1 MPKPPQIRIGTRGS
15 PLALIQAG
23 WAAELLQG
31 ACPGLKERG
40 AIEMVAIRTSGDK
53 VLDRPL
59 ADIGGK
65 GLFSKE
71 IDEALLAGRI
81 DLAVHS
87 VKDMET
93 RLAAGTHLAAVLE
106 REDPRDAFISRKAT
120 SLAALPK
127 GGTVGSSSLRRQA
140 QLLNRRPD
148 LKIVAIRG
156 NVETR
161 LRKLDDGAVDAV
173 LLALAGL
180 RRLDLADRVTE
191 ILAAETMLPAV
202 GQGAIG
208 VACRADDDKTRALLA
223 ALDHP
228 PTAICVAA
236 ERAMLAALD
245 GSCRTPIGGLAELNG
260 KGGLTLRGM
269 VAKPDGSGLLET
281 ARTGKATDTKAA
293 EAIGRDVG
301 DELKRRAGPG
311 YFG

>member
-1 MPKPPQIRIGTRGS
+1 LS
-15 PLALIQAG
+15 
-23 WAAELLQG
+23 
-31 ACPGLKERG
+31 
-40 AIEMVAIRTSGDK
+40 
-53 VLDRPL
+53 
-59 ADIGGK
+59 
-65 GLFSKE
+65 
-71 IDEALLAGRI
+71 
-81 DLAVHS
+81 
-87 VKDMET
+87 
-93 RLAAGTHLAAVLE
+93 
-106 REDPRDAFISRKAT
+106 
-120 SLAALPK
+120 ALPK

-202 GQGAIG
+202 GQGAVG

-260 KGGLTLRGM
+260 KGNLTLRGL
-269 VAKPDGSGLLET
+269 VAKPDGSGLLEI

>member
-1 MPKPPQIRIGTRGS
+1 MADAPLRIGTRGS
-15 PLALIQAG
+15 PLALAQTALV
-23 WAAELLQG
+23 AARLRAADAAL
-31 ACPGLKERG
+31 AAPD
-40 AIEMVAIRTSGDK
+40 AIEVVTIRTSGDK

-59 ADIGGK
+59 ADVGGK

-71 IDEALLAGRI
+71 IEEALLAGRI
-81 DLAVHS
+81 DFAVHS

-106 REDPRDAFISRKAT
+106 REDPRDAFISRKAA

-208 VACRADDDKTRALLA
+208 VACRADDDKTRTLLA

-293 EAIGRDVG
+293 EAIGRDAG